1 MASLEDIQAE
11 IERRSGAA
19 APAAPAAAPAA
30 APSPERGVTA
40 DAITAEL
47 ARRAQPTPPEAKEPP
62 NYGGLAARAAIKGG
76 TGAVLGLPALAQD
89 AITGPIN
96 AMYMGQN
103 YLANKANQVFGT
115 NIPQAKLIPSAL
127 KAVNEG
133 GEYLANAAGAPQP
146 QTPGQA
152 LAVDLGSVGLSALG
166 PGGWG
171 RLLTRA
177 APAGSAMAEA
187 GSRLAATPILDAASG
202 VTGEAASKAVEGKGG
217 TPGQQ
222 MVAGLTGGMLP
233 YFAAA
238 AGRRVVTPFPS
249 QLTPEQQRLAGV
261 LQDAGV
267 PLSAGQEVGSRNLQF
282 IENQA
287 SKLPAG
293 DFISPNPTANQRPA
307 FTQAVL
313 RRAGINAE
321 AATPDVLADANT
333 RIGGEIGNITGSHT
347 VHFDPQYS
355 RDIYSTAANYGRNLT
370 PDQKQIVG
378 SYLTDLGQT
387 ARLSGEQYQTVRSQL
402 GRRIRAENGPSGDK
416 EFQQALIG
424 IQSALDDAAE
434 RSMTRAGATDDVQ
447 ALRQARQQYANQ
459 LTIEDAV
466 ARSGEAGAKGEIN
479 ASSLAAA
486 TKAAVGKRQYTR
498 GVGDMNDIARAGDAF
513 IRPLPDST
521 TAQRAA
527 LPAYGASIVGGYQ
540 FAGPY
545 GAAATA
551 AAPAVG
557 GALVNSR
564 LAQAYFRNQLLP
576 EGQRLPLGAIPG
588 LLGGQ

>member
-1 MASLEDIQAE
+1 
-11 IERRSGAA
+11 
-19 APAAPAAAPAA
+19 
-30 APSPERGVTA
+30 VTA
-40 DAITAEL
+40 DAIAAEL

-62 NYGGLAARAAIKGG
+62 NYGGLAARTAIKGV

-89 AITGPIN
+89 AVTQSILNP
-96 AMYMGQN
+96 MYMGQN
-103 YLANKANQVFGT
+103 YLADKANETFGT
-115 NIPQAKLIPSAL
+115 NIPHARLIPSAL
-127 KAVNEG
+127 KAVNQG
-133 GEYLANAAGAPQP
+133 GEYLADVAGTPKP

-152 LAVDLGSVGLSALG
+152 LAVDLGSAGVSALG

-202 VTGEAASKAVEGKGG
+202 ITGEAASKAVEGKNG

-222 MVAGLTGGMLP
+222 MVAGVAGGVLP

-238 AGRRVVTPFPS
+238 AGRRVITPFPS
-249 QLTPEQQRLAGV
+249 QLSAEDRQLAGV
-261 LQDAGV
+261 LRDAGV
-267 PLSAGQEVGSRNLQF
+267 PLSAGQEVGNRGLQF

-287 SKLPAG
+287 AKLPGG
-293 DFISPNPTANQRPA
+293 DFLSPSPTANQRPA

-321 AATPDVLADANT
+321 AATPDVLSDAHT

-355 RDIYSTAANYGRNLT
+355 QDIYATAANYGRNLT
-370 PDQKQIVG
+370 TDQKQIVG

-387 ARLSGEQYQTVRSQL
+387 ARLSGEQYQTIRSQL
-402 GRRIRAENGPSGDK
+402 GRRIRAENGPNGDK
-416 EFQQALIG
+416 EFQQALVG

-434 RSMTRAGATDDVQ
+434 RSMVRAGAADEVQ
-447 ALRQARQQYANQ
+447 ALRQARQQYANL
-459 LTIEDAV
+459 LTIENAV
-466 ARSGEAGAKGEIN
+466 ARSGEAGARGEIN

-486 TKAAVGKRQYTR
+486 TKAAVGKQQYAR
-498 GVGDMNDIARAGDAF
+498 GIGDMTNTARAGDSF
-513 IRPLPDST
+513 IRPLPDPS
-521 TAQRAA
+521 TAQRMA
-527 LPAYGASIVGGYQ
+527 LPAYGASIAGGYQ
-540 FAGPY
+540 YAGPY
-545 GAAATA
+545 GAAAMA
-551 AAPAVG
+551 ALPAVS

-576 EGQRLPLGAIPG
+576 EAQRLPLGAIPG
-588 LLGGQ
+588 LLGN